1 MALQLDT
8 TPLWKASPVRTF
20 PPLSAD
26 IDVDVVVV
34 GAGITGLTA
43 AYLLAVAGKSVA
55 VIDRRQCGAADSG
68 HTTAHLTMVTDV
80 RLTDLAKSFGENHAQ
95 AAWDAGLAAIHQ
107 IDTNIRNERIDC
119 DFAWVDGY
127 LYPAGGSDEDAELRA
142 EAALAERLGFDA
154 SYVSRAPW
162 LDVPAVRFANQARFH
177 PQKYLDGLA
186 RGILSHGG
194 QIFGESEATEF
205 SNAPRFVEANGHR
218 VRCGDFVIAT
228 HNPQVGIASMTRA
241 TLLQTK
247 LALYTSY
254 VVAARVKK
262 DTVPDGLFW
271 DTGDP
276 YTYLR
281 LEPQRDHDLVIFGGA
296 DHKTGQAPD
305 TRECFERIEQALD
318 ALIPGAEITHRW
330 SGQVI
335 ETADGLPYIGMLV
348 DHQFVASGFAGNGM
362 TFGTLGGMMAADA
375 IAGRRNPWADLF
387 DPGRTKIIGAAWDY
401 LKENKDYPYYMI
413 RDRFAGA
420 RSRSLRAVRRGSG
433 QVLDLDGT
441 LAAVYRDEAGSL
453 EIRSATC
460 THMGC
465 VVEWNQAEQTWDCPC
480 HGSRFETDGTVLAG
494 PAGSPLPEVPPG
506 TASKANA

>member
-8 TPLWKASPVRTF
+8 TPLWKAVPVRTS
-20 PPLSAD
+20 PPLSSD
-26 IDVDVVVV
+26 IDVDVAVI
-34 GAGITGLTA
+34 GAGITGMTA
-43 AYLLAVAGKSVA
+43 AYLLAVAGRSVA
-55 VIDRRQCGAADSG
+55 VIDRRQYGAVDTG
-68 HTTAHLTMVTDV
+68 HTTAHLTMVTDKW
-80 RLTDLAKSFGENHAQ
+80 LTDLAKSFGENHAQ
-95 AAWDAGLAAIHQ
+95 AAWDAGLAAIDQ
-107 IDTNIRNERIDC
+107 IDTIIRNERINC
-119 DFAWVDGY
+119 EFTWVDGY
-127 LYPAGGSDEDAELRA
+127 LYAADESDQEALLRA
-142 EAALAERLGFDA
+142 EAELAARLGFDA
-154 SYVSRAPW
+154 DFVRHAPW
-162 LDVPAVRFANQARFH
+162 LGAPAVRFSHQARFH

-205 SNAPRFVEANGHR
+205 SDSPRFVEANGHR
-218 VRCGDFVIAT
+218 IRCGEFVIAT
-228 HNPQVGIASMTRA
+228 HNPQFGVASMKSM

-262 DTVPDGLFW
+262 DTVPDALFW

-281 LEPQRDHDLVIFGGA
+281 LAPQDDHDLVIFGGA
-296 DHKTGQAPD
+296 DHKTGQVVD
-305 TRECFERIEQALD
+305 TRACFERIERALD

-335 ETADGLPYIGMLV
+335 ETVDGLPYIGTQV
-348 DHQFVASGFAGNGM
+348 DHQFIATGFAGNGM
-362 TFGTLGGMMAADA
+362 TFGTLSGMMAADA
-375 IAGRRNPWADLF
+375 IAGRRNPWTDLF
-387 DPGRTKIIGAAWDY
+387 DPGRTKIVGAAWDY
-401 LKENKDYPYYMI
+401 VKENKDYPYYMI

-420 RSRSLRAVRRGSG
+420 RSRSLRTVRRGSG

-441 LAAVYRDEAGSL
+441 PAAVYRDEAGSV

-494 PAGSPLPEVPPG
+494 PAGSPLPEIPPG
-506 TASKANA
+506 TES